1 MFARAKMS
9 ARAFPFLCCPL
20 ISLPLPFL
28 SHPTPD
34 PDLDPSH
41 PDPRASTGHLRQ
53 SNPRPPTRPWP
64 MPGPV
69 VFQHVPLAITSLRA
83 TFRVGPGQFLE
94 SKITQ
99 NCSCAKRSFQELPW
113 IQNPPRNHVIA
124 RNAKNSSR
132 TNRYF
137 PIFQES
143 PWNAIL
149 KMAPA
154 TTRLPEMKNNGS
166 RLQIVERVDAMLFD
180 LGPVDA

>member
-113 IQNPPRNHVIA
+113 IQNPPSPQPCDCQKRKKQFAHEPLFSNFPRVALECYTQNGPRNDAFA
-124 RNAKNSSR
+124 RNEKQRFAPSNRR
-132 TNRYF
+132 TGRRHVVRF
-137 PIFQES
+137 
-143 PWNAIL
+143 
-149 KMAPA
+149 
-154 TTRLPEMKNNGS
+154 
-166 RLQIVERVDAMLFD
+166 
-180 LGPVDA
+180 GPC